1 MQKIDFLNEKEVIFC
16 LPVKD
21 FSENGKN
28 TELSHGNIFV
38 THDDKK
44 ITHGNNIVK
53 RDDKKITHGNN
64 IVKRDDKKITHG
76 VATKFSSKFCC
87 NAVSC
92 FRDAFEQNLNA
103 QEKGN

>member
-44 ITHGNNIVK
+44 ITHGNNFVK
-53 RDDKKITHGNN
+53 RDDKKITS
-64 IVKRDDKKITHG
+64 G

-92 FRDAFEQNLNA
+92 FRNAFEQNLNA

>member
-28 TELSHGNIFV
+28 TELSHGNIS
-38 THDDKK
+38 
-44 ITHGNNIVK
+44 VK

-64 IVKRDDKKITHG
+64 IVKRDNKKITHG

-103 QEKGN
+103 QEKGY

>member
-1 MQKIDFLNEKEVIFC
+1 VTSYRDAAKVMQKIDFLNEKEVIFC
-16 LPVKD
+16 LPVKV

-53 RDDKKITHGNN
+53 RDDKKITHGL
-64 IVKRDDKKITHG
+64 
-76 VATKFSSKFCC
+76 AAKFSSKFCC

>member
-1 MQKIDFLNEKEVIFC
+1 MSHVTSYWDAAKVMQKIDFLNEKEMIFY

-53 RDDKKITHGNN
+53 RDDKKITHG
-64 IVKRDDKKITHG
+64 

-92 FRDAFEQNLNA
+92 FRDALEQNLNA
-103 QEKGN
+103 